1 MIIFHT
7 LVITKNHQNSKFMKT
22 SLLSMKNGLTTAMV
36 LLTGIA
42 SAQQWQVTGNA
53 GITPANYAGTV
64 DPRPFYLRTNGASS
78 NPGQAILN
86 EAGSFIVDAVN
97 NSNVAK
103 VKGSIVNGI
112 SNILG
117 AQASSS
123 LVSGWENDLSNGGG
137 ANIIGGQANVVLN
150 NAGKSVALG
159 WKNTIRNSN
168 QFALGVGI
176 DLKDVYSGG
185 FGIDLAATGNR
196 SFVIGSGTGGAKLT
210 NNIPLSI
217 MFGLSPTSTMLI
229 KDKSVGILTL
239 SPTANFHTVGTVRFE
254 NLPSGSGNALV
265 VDASGNVMVSTT
277 PLSRTATA
285 SDATVQQLEDR
296 IKNLE
301 NTVEE
306 LKQLLLNKG
315 TSTSLT
321 SSSDIAQLSQN
332 VPNPTQNGTSIGY
345 YLPHNAKSASI
356 EVYNIS
362 GQLVRTL
369 PLRDK
374 GNGSINVSS
383 SDLPSGTYVYKMTT
397 DGKVT
402 GAKKMVIRD

>member
-1 MIIFHT
+1 
-7 LVITKNHQNSKFMKT
+7 MKT
-22 SLLSMKNGLTTAMV
+22 SLLSMKNGLTAAML

-42 SAQQWQVTGNA
+42 SAQQWQVTGNG

-64 DPRPFYLRTNGASS
+64 DPRPFFLRTNGASS

-86 EAGSFIVDAVN
+86 ETGSFIVDAVN

-112 SNILG
+112 SNVLG
-117 AQASSS
+117 SQASSS

-137 ANIIGGQANVVLN
+137 ANIIGGQANVVMN

-159 WKNTIRNSN
+159 WKNIIRNSN

-196 SFVIGSGTGGAKLT
+196 SFVIGSGTGSAKLT

-217 MFGLSPTSTMLI
+217 MFGLSPTATMLI

-254 NLPSGSGNALV
+254 SLPTGSGNALV
-265 VDASGNVMVSTT
+265 VDVSGNVMVSTT
-277 PLSRTATA
+277 PLSKTAA
-285 SDATVQQLEDR
+285 SDETIQLLENR

-306 LKQLLLNKG
+306 LKQMLLNKG

-321 SSSDIAQLSQN
+321 SSDVAQLSQN
-332 VPNPTQNGTSIGY
+332 VPNPTRNGTNISY
-345 YLPHNAKSASI
+345 YLPDHAKTASI

-362 GQLVRTL
+362 GQLVKSL
-369 PLRDK
+369 PLRER
-374 GNGSINVSS
+374 GNGTIKLSG

-402 GAKKMVIRD
+402 GSKKMVIRD

>member
-1 MIIFHT
+1 
-7 LVITKNHQNSKFMKT
+7 MKT
-22 SLLSMKNGLTTAMV
+22 PLLSMKNGLTAAML

-42 SAQQWQVTGNA
+42 SAQQWQVTGNG

-64 DPRPFYLRTNGASS
+64 DPRPFFLRTNGASS

-112 SNILG
+112 SNVLG
-117 AQASSS
+117 SQAGSS

-137 ANIIGGQANVVLN
+137 ANIIGGQANVVMN

-159 WKNTIRNSN
+159 WKNIIRNSN

-196 SFVIGSGTGGAKLT
+196 SFVIGSGTGSAKLT

-217 MFGLSPTSTMLI
+217 MFGLSPTATMLI

-239 SPTANFHTVGTVRFE
+239 TPTANFHTVGTVRFE
-254 NLPSGSGNALV
+254 SLPTGSGNALV

-277 PLSRTATA
+277 PLSKMAT
-285 SDATVQQLEDR
+285 SDETIQVLEDR

-315 TSTSLT
+315 TSISLT
-321 SSSDIAQLSQN
+321 SSSDVAQLSQN
-332 VPNPTQNGTSIGY
+332 VPNPTRNGTSISY
-345 YLPHNAKSASI
+345 YLPDNAKTASI

-362 GQLVRTL
+362 GQLVKSL
-369 PLRDK
+369 PLREK
-374 GNGSINVSS
+374 GNGTIKLSD

-402 GAKKMVIRD
+402 GSKKMVIRD

>member
-1 MIIFHT
+1 
-7 LVITKNHQNSKFMKT
+7 MKT
-22 SLLSMKNGLTTAMV
+22 PLLSMKSGLAAAM
-36 LLTGIA
+36 LLLAGIA
-42 SAQQWQVTGNA
+42 NAQQWQITGNA

-64 DPRPFYLRTNGASS
+64 DPRPFFLRTNGASA

-97 NSNVAK
+97 NSNIAK
-103 VKGSIVNGI
+103 VKGSIITGS

-117 AQASSS
+117 GLAGSSI
-123 LVSGWENDLSNGGG
+123 VSGWGNDLSNAGG
-137 ANIIGGQANVVLN
+137 ANIVSGQDNIVLN
-150 NAGKSVALG
+150 SSSKSVALG
-159 WKNTIRNSN
+159 WKNTIRNHN

-196 SFVIGSGTGGAKLT
+196 SFVIGSGTGGVKLT

-229 KDKSVGILTL
+229 KDQSVGILTL
-239 SPTANFHTVGTVRFE
+239 APTANFHTVGTVRHE
-254 NLPSGSGNALV
+254 NLPIGSGRALV
-265 VDASGNVMVSTT
+265 VDAIGNVMVSNT
-277 PLSRTATA
+277 PLNKTAPA
-285 SDATVQQLEDR
+285 SDETIQQLEDR

-315 TSTSLT
+315 ISSTDI
-321 SSSDIAQLSQN
+321 SSSDVAQLAQN
-332 VPNPTQNGTSIGY
+332 VPNPTKNGTSISY
-345 YLPHNAKSASI
+345 YLPKSAKTASI

-362 GQLVRTL
+362 GQLVKSL
-369 PLRDK
+369 PLREK
-374 GNGSINVSS
+374 GNGTITLSGSE
-383 SDLPSGTYVYKMTT
+383 LQSGTYVYSMIT

-402 GAKKMVIRD
+402 GSKKMVIRD

>member
-1 MIIFHT
+1 MRT
-7 LVITKNHQNSKFMKT
+7 P
-22 SLLSMKNGLTTAMV
+22 LLSMKSGLAAAMV
-36 LLTGIA
+36 LLTGIV
-42 SAQQWQVTGNA
+42 SAQQWQITGNA

-64 DPRPFYLRTNGASS
+64 DARAFFLRTNGASA

-103 VKGSIVNGI
+103 VKGSIVTG
-112 SNILG
+112 SGNILG
-117 AQASSS
+117 GGAGSS

-137 ANIIGGQANVVLN
+137 ANVVGGQANAVLN
-150 NAGKSVALG
+150 GSSKSVALG
-159 WKNTIRNSN
+159 WKNIIRNHN

-185 FGIDLAATGNR
+185 FGIDLMATGNR
-196 SFVIGSGTGGAKLT
+196 SFVIGAGIGSAKLT

-217 MFGLSPTSTMLI
+217 MFGLSSTSTMLI

-239 SPTANFHTVGTVRFE
+239 APTANFHTVGTVRHE
-254 NLPSGSGNALV
+254 NLPTGSGNALV

-277 PLSRTATA
+277 PLSKMGSADETI
-285 SDATVQQLEDR
+285 QELEDR

-306 LKQLLLNKG
+306 LKQLLLNKNG
-315 TSTSLT
+315 ASAEL
-321 SSSDIAQLSQN
+321 SSSDVARLSQN
-332 VPNPTQNGTSIGY
+332 VPNPTQNGTSISY
-345 YLPHNAKSASI
+345 YVPNHTKTASI

-362 GQLVRTL
+362 GQLVKSL
-369 PLRDK
+369 PLREK
-374 GNGSINVSS
+374 GNGTISLSG
-383 SDLPSGTYVYKMTT
+383 SDLPSGQYIYKMTT

-402 GAKKMVIRD
+402 GSKKMVIKD

>member
-1 MIIFHT
+1 
-7 LVITKNHQNSKFMKT
+7 
-22 SLLSMKNGLTTAMV
+22 MKNGLTAAML

-42 SAQQWQVTGNA
+42 SAQQWQVTGNG

-64 DPRPFYLRTNGASS
+64 DPRPFFLRTNGASS

-86 EAGSFIVDAVN
+86 ETGSFIVDAVN

-112 SNILG
+112 SNVLG
-117 AQASSS
+117 SQASSS

-137 ANIIGGQANVVLN
+137 ANIIGGQANVVMN

-159 WKNTIRNSN
+159 WKNIIRNSN

-196 SFVIGSGTGGAKLT
+196 SFVIGSGTGSAKLT

-217 MFGLSPTSTMLI
+217 MFGLSPTATMLI

-254 NLPSGSGNALV
+254 SLPTGSGNALV
-265 VDASGNVMVSTT
+265 VDVSGNVMVSTT
-277 PLSRTATA
+277 PLSKTAA
-285 SDATVQQLEDR
+285 SDETIQLLENR

-306 LKQLLLNKG
+306 LKQMLLNKG

-321 SSSDIAQLSQN
+321 SSDVAQLSQN
-332 VPNPTQNGTSIGY
+332 VPNPTRNGTNISY
-345 YLPHNAKSASI
+345 YLPDHAKTASI

-362 GQLVRTL
+362 GQLVKSL
-369 PLRDK
+369 PLRER
-374 GNGSINVSS
+374 GNGTIKLSG

-402 GAKKMVIRD
+402 GSKKMVIRD

>member
-1 MIIFHT
+1 
-7 LVITKNHQNSKFMKT
+7 MKT
-22 SLLSMKNGLTTAMV
+22 SLLSMKNGLATAMV
-36 LLTGIA
+36 LLSGIA
-42 SAQQWQVTGNA
+42 SAQQWQVTGNG

-103 VKGSIVNGI
+103 VKGSIVTGS

-117 AQASSS
+117 GLASSS
-123 LVSGWENDLSNGGG
+123 IVSGWGNDLTNGGG
-137 ANIIGGQANVVLN
+137 ANIVSGQDNIVLN
-150 NAGKSVALG
+150 NSSKSVALG
-159 WKNTIRNSN
+159 WKNTIRNHN

-196 SFVIGSGTGGAKLT
+196 SFVIGSGTGGVKLT

-229 KDKSVGILTL
+229 KDQSVGILTL
-239 SPTANFHTVGTVRFE
+239 SPTANFHTVGTVRHE
-254 NLPSGSGNALV
+254 NLPTGSGRALV
-265 VDASGNVMVSTT
+265 VDPSGNVMVSNT
-277 PLSRTATA
+277 PLNRTAA
-285 SDATVQQLEDR
+285 SDETIQQLEDR

-315 TSTSLT
+315 TSSSLT
-321 SSSDIAQLSQN
+321 SSSEVAQLSQN
-332 VPNPTQNGTSIGY
+332 VPNPTKNGTSIGY
-345 YLPHNAKSASI
+345 YLPKNAQAASI
-356 EVYNIS
+356 EIYNIS
-362 GQLVRTL
+362 GQLVRSL
-369 PLRDK
+369 PLRER
-374 GNGSINVSS
+374 GNGAVSLSS

-402 GAKKMVIRD
+402 GSKKMVIRD

>member
-1 MIIFHT
+1 MRT
-7 LVITKNHQNSKFMKT
+7 Q
-22 SLLSMKNGLTTAMV
+22 LLSIKNGLAAAMV
-36 LLTGIA
+36 FLAGIVNA
-42 SAQQWQVTGNA
+42 QWQITGNP

-86 EAGSFIVDAVN
+86 ETGSFIVDAVN

-117 AQASSS
+117 SQAGSS
-123 LVSGWENDLSNGGG
+123 LVSGWENDLTNGGG

-159 WKNTIRNSN
+159 WKNTIRNHN

-196 SFVIGSGTGGAKLT
+196 SFVIGSGTGGVKLT

-217 MFGLSPTSTMLI
+217 MFGLSTTPTMLI
-229 KDKSVGILTL
+229 IDQSVGVRTTA
-239 SPTANFHTVGTVRFE
+239 PTANFHTVGTVRHE
-254 NLPSGSGNALV
+254 NLPTGSGLALV
-265 VDASGNVMVSTT
+265 VDPNGNVMVSNT
-277 PLSRTATA
+277 PLNRVA
-285 SDATVQQLEDR
+285 SSDETIQQLEDR
-296 IKNLE
+296 VKNLE
-301 NTVEE
+301 NIVEE

-315 TSTSLT
+315 TSSTLI
-321 SSSDIAQLSQN
+321 SSSDMPALFQN
-332 VPNPTQNGTSIGY
+332 VPNPGKHETSIKY
-345 YLPHNAKSASI
+345 YLPKDIKTASI
-356 EVYNIS
+356 EIYSIS
-362 GQLVRTL
+362 GQLVKTL
-369 PLRDK
+369 PLREK
-374 GNGSINVSS
+374 GNGAINLTG
-383 SDLPSGTYVYKMTT
+383 SDLQSGTYLYKMTA
-397 DGKVT
+397 DGKVIDS
-402 GAKKMVIRD
+402 KKMVIKD

>member
-1 MIIFHT
+1 
-7 LVITKNHQNSKFMKT
+7 MKT
-22 SLLSMKNGLTTAMV
+22 SLFSMKSGLALAML

-42 SAQQWQVTGNA
+42 NAQQWQITGNA
-53 GITPANYAGTV
+53 GITAANYAGTV
-64 DPRPFYLRTNGASS
+64 DPRPFFLRTNGASS

-86 EAGSFIVDAVN
+86 ETGSFIVDAVN
-97 NSNVAK
+97 NSNIAK
-103 VKGSIVNGI
+103 VKGSIVTGS

-117 AQASSS
+117 GLASSS
-123 LVSGWENDLSNGGG
+123 IVSGWGNDLTNGGG
-137 ANIIGGQANVVLN
+137 ANLVSGQDNIVLN

-159 WKNTIRNSN
+159 WKNIIRNQN

-196 SFVIGSGTGGAKLT
+196 SFVIGSGTGGVKLT

-239 SPTANFHTVGTVRFE
+239 VPTANFHTVGTVRHE
-254 NLPSGSGNALV
+254 NLPTGSGRALV
-265 VDASGNVMVSTT
+265 VDTSGNVMVSNT
-277 PLSRTATA
+277 PLNRSA
-285 SDATVQQLEDR
+285 SSDETIQQLEDR
-296 IKNLE
+296 IHNLE

-315 TSTSLT
+315 ISSTET
-321 SSSDIAQLSQN
+321 SSDVAKLAQN
-332 VPNPTQNGTSIGY
+332 VPNPTKHETSIGY
-345 YLPHNAKSASI
+345 YLPKSAKTASI

-362 GQLVRTL
+362 GQLVKSL
-369 PLRDK
+369 PLREK
-374 GNGSINVSS
+374 GNGTIILSGSE
-383 SDLPSGTYVYKMTT
+383 LQSGTYVYTMTT

-402 GAKKMVIRD
+402 GSKKMVIRD

>member
-1 MIIFHT
+1 
-7 LVITKNHQNSKFMKT
+7 MKT
-22 SLLSMKNGLTTAMV
+22 SLLSMKNGLAAAML
-36 LLTGIA
+36 LLTGMA
-42 SAQQWQVTGNA
+42 SAQQWQVTGNG

-64 DPRPFYLRTNGASS
+64 DPRAFYLRTNGASS

-97 NSNVAK
+97 NSNIAK

-112 SNILG
+112 SNVLG
-117 AQASSS
+117 SQASSS

-137 ANIIGGQANVVLN
+137 ANIVGGQANVVLN

-159 WKNTIRNSN
+159 WKNTIRNHN

-196 SFVIGSGTGGAKLT
+196 SFVIGAGTGSAKLT
-210 NNIPLSI
+210 NNIPSSI
-217 MFGLSPTSTMLI
+217 MFGLSPTATMLI
-229 KDKSVGILTL
+229 QDKSVGILTL
-239 SPTANFHTVGTVRFE
+239 SPTANFHTVGTVRHE
-254 NLPSGSGNALV
+254 NLPTGSGNALV
-265 VDASGNVMVSTT
+265 VDVNGNVMVSTT
-277 PLSRTATA
+277 PLSRSAA
-285 SDATVQQLEDR
+285 SDETIQQLEDR

-315 TSTSLT
+315 TSSSLT

-332 VPNPTQNGTSIGY
+332 VPNPTKNGTSISY
-345 YLPHNAKSASI
+345 YLPKDAKSASI
-356 EVYNIS
+356 EIYNIS
-362 GQLVRTL
+362 GQIVRTL

-374 GNGSINVSS
+374 GNGTIAISS

-402 GAKKMVIRD
+402 GSKKMVIRD

>member
-1 MIIFHT
+1 
-7 LVITKNHQNSKFMKT
+7 MKT
-22 SLLSMKNGLTTAMV
+22 SLFSMKSGLALAML

-42 SAQQWQVTGNA
+42 NAQQWQITGNA
-53 GITPANYAGTV
+53 GITAANYAGTV
-64 DPRPFYLRTNGASS
+64 DPRPFFLRTNGASS

-86 EAGSFIVDAVN
+86 ETGSFIVDAVN
-97 NSNVAK
+97 NSNIAK
-103 VKGSIVNGI
+103 VKGSIVTGS

-117 AQASSS
+117 GLASSS
-123 LVSGWENDLSNGGG
+123 IVSGWGNDLTNGGG
-137 ANIIGGQANVVLN
+137 ANLVSGQDNIVLN

-159 WKNTIRNSN
+159 WKNIIRNQN

-196 SFVIGSGTGGAKLT
+196 SFVIGSGTGGVKLT

-239 SPTANFHTVGTVRFE
+239 APTANFHTVGTVRHE
-254 NLPSGSGNALV
+254 NLPTGSGRALV
-265 VDASGNVMVSTT
+265 VDASGNVMVSNT
-277 PLSRTATA
+277 PLNRSA
-285 SDATVQQLEDR
+285 SSDETIQQLEDR
-296 IKNLE
+296 IHNLE

-315 TSTSLT
+315 ISSTETSL
-321 SSSDIAQLSQN
+321 DVAKLAQN
-332 VPNPTQNGTSIGY
+332 VPNPTKHETSIGY
-345 YLPHNAKSASI
+345 YLPKSAKTASI

-362 GQLVRTL
+362 GQLVKSL
-369 PLRDK
+369 PLRER
-374 GNGSINVSS
+374 GNGTIILSGSE
-383 SDLPSGTYVYKMTT
+383 LQSGTYVYTMTI

-402 GAKKMVIRD
+402 GSKKMVIRD

>member
-1 MIIFHT
+1 
-7 LVITKNHQNSKFMKT
+7 MKT
-22 SLLSMKNGLTTAMV
+22 SLLSMKNGLTAAM
-36 LLTGIA
+36 LFLTGIA
-42 SAQQWQVTGNA
+42 SAQQWQVTGNG

-64 DPRPFYLRTNGASS
+64 DPRAFFLRTNGASS

-86 EAGSFIVDAVN
+86 ETGSFIVDAVN

-117 AQASSS
+117 SQASSS

-137 ANIIGGQANVVLN
+137 ANIIGGQANVVMN

-196 SFVIGSGTGGAKLT
+196 SFVIGSGTGSAKLT

-217 MFGLSPTSTMLI
+217 MFGLSSTSTMLI

-239 SPTANFHTVGTVRFE
+239 TPTANFHTVGTVRFE
-254 NLPSGSGNALV
+254 SLPTGSGNALV

-277 PLSRTATA
+277 PLSKTAA
-285 SDATVQQLEDR
+285 SDETIQMLEDR

-321 SSSDIAQLSQN
+321 SSSDAAQLSQN
-332 VPNPTQNGTSIGY
+332 VPNPTKNGTNISY
-345 YLPHNAKSASI
+345 YLPDHAKTASI
-356 EVYNIS
+356 EIYNIS
-362 GQLVRTL
+362 GQLVKSL
-369 PLRDK
+369 PLREK
-374 GNGSINVSS
+374 GNGTIKLSGSE
-383 SDLPSGTYVYKMTT
+383 LPSGTYVYTMKT

-402 GAKKMVIRD
+402 GSKKMVIRD

>member
-1 MIIFHT
+1 
-7 LVITKNHQNSKFMKT
+7 MKT
-22 SLLSMKNGLTTAMV
+22 SLLSMKNGLTAAML
-36 LLTGIA
+36 LLTGMA
-42 SAQQWQVTGNA
+42 SAQQWQITGNG

-64 DPRPFYLRTNGASS
+64 DPRAFFLRTNGAST

-103 VKGSIVNGI
+103 VKGSIIAGS

-117 AQASSS
+117 AQAGSSI
-123 LVSGWENDLSNGGG
+123 VSGWGNDLSNGGG
-137 ANIIGGQANVVLN
+137 ANIVSGQDNIVQN
-150 NAGKSVALG
+150 NSSKSVALG
-159 WKNTIRNSN
+159 WKNIIRNHN

-196 SFVIGSGTGGAKLT
+196 SFVIGSGTGGVKLT

-217 MFGLSPTSTMLI
+217 MFGLSPTATMLI

-239 SPTANFHTVGTVRFE
+239 APTANFHTVGTVRHE
-254 NLPSGSGNALV
+254 NLPTGSGNALV
-265 VDASGNVMVSTT
+265 VDASGNVMVSNT
-277 PLSRTATA
+277 PLNKTA
-285 SDATVQQLEDR
+285 SSDETIMQLEDR

-306 LKQLLLNKG
+306 LKQLLLNKNG
-315 TSTSLT
+315 LSSDL
-321 SSSDIAQLSQN
+321 SSSDAAKLSQN
-332 VPNPTQNGTSIGY
+332 VPNPTKNGTSISY
-345 YLPHNAKSASI
+345 YLPDHAKTASI
-356 EVYNIS
+356 EVYNTS
-362 GQLVRTL
+362 GQLVKSL
-369 PLRDK
+369 PLRER
-374 GNGSINVSS
+374 GNAKVTLSG

-402 GAKKMVIRD
+402 GSKKMVIRD

>member
-1 MIIFHT
+1 
-7 LVITKNHQNSKFMKT
+7 MKT
-22 SLLSMKNGLTTAMV
+22 SLLSMKSGLAAAMV
-36 LLTGIA
+36 LFTGIV
-42 SAQQWQVTGNA
+42 SAQQWQITGNA
-53 GITPANYAGTV
+53 GITPADYAGTV
-64 DPRPFYLRTNGASS
+64 DPRAFFLRTNGASA

-103 VKGSIVNGI
+103 VKGSIVTGS

-117 AQASSS
+117 GQAGSSI
-123 LVSGWENDLSNGGG
+123 VSGWGNDLSNGGG
-137 ANIIGGQANVVLN
+137 ANIVSGQDNAVLN
-150 NAGKSVALG
+150 NSSKSVALG
-159 WKNTIRNSN
+159 WKNIIRNHN

-229 KDKSVGILTL
+229 RDKSVGILTL
-239 SPTANFHTVGTVRFE
+239 TPTANFHTVGTVRHE
-254 NLPSGSGNALV
+254 NLPTGSGRALV
-265 VDASGNVMVSTT
+265 VDPSGNVMVSNT
-277 PLSRTATA
+277 PLNKTA
-285 SDATVQQLEDR
+285 SSEEIIMQLEDR

-306 LKQLLLNKG
+306 LKQLLLNKNG
-315 TSTSLT
+315 LSMET
-321 SSSDIAQLSQN
+321 SSSDIAKLSQN
-332 VPNPTQNGTSIGY
+332 VPNPTKNGTNISY
-345 YLPHNAKSASI
+345 YLPKNAKTASI
-356 EVYNIS
+356 EIYNIS
-362 GQLVRTL
+362 GQLVRSL
-369 PLRDK
+369 PLHEK
-374 GNGSINVSS
+374 GNGTITLSA

-402 GAKKMVIRD
+402 GSRKMIIQD

>member
-1 MIIFHT
+1 
-7 LVITKNHQNSKFMKT
+7 MKT
-22 SLLSMKNGLTTAMV
+22 SLLSMKSGLAAAMV
-36 LLTGIA
+36 LFTGIV
-42 SAQQWQVTGNA
+42 SAQQWQITGNA
-53 GITPANYAGTV
+53 GITPADYAGTV
-64 DPRPFYLRTNGASS
+64 DPRAFFLRTNGASA

-103 VKGSIVNGI
+103 VKGSIVTGS

-117 AQASSS
+117 GQAGSSI
-123 LVSGWENDLSNGGG
+123 VSGWGNDLSNGGG
-137 ANIIGGQANVVLN
+137 ANIVSGQDNAVLN
-150 NAGKSVALG
+150 NSSKSVALG
-159 WKNTIRNSN
+159 WKNIIRNHN

-229 KDKSVGILTL
+229 RDKSVGIMTLT
-239 SPTANFHTVGTVRFE
+239 PTANFHTVGTVRHE
-254 NLPSGSGNALV
+254 NLPTGSGRALV
-265 VDASGNVMVSTT
+265 VDPSGNVMVSNT
-277 PLSRTATA
+277 PLNKTA
-285 SDATVQQLEDR
+285 SSEETIMQLEDR

-306 LKQLLLNKG
+306 LKQLLLNKN
-315 TSTSLT
+315 SLSMEA
-321 SSSDIAQLSQN
+321 SSSDIAKLSQN
-332 VPNPTQNGTSIGY
+332 VPNPTKNGTNISY
-345 YLPHNAKSASI
+345 YLPKNAKTASI
-356 EVYNIS
+356 EIYNIS
-362 GQLVRTL
+362 GQLVRSL
-369 PLRDK
+369 PLNEK
-374 GNGSINVSS
+374 GNGTITLSA

-402 GAKKMVIRD
+402 GSKKMIIQD